1 MVKKVNL
8 DGPVT
13 PEEIGKDAI
22 KTADVPVHLENKTE
36 TGAEIA
42 EVADQQVIRV
52 LRAYPDYSTLYVD
65 HQGGA
70 YTPDTTASLRK
81 GAVLYKNPFYEP
93 SKMKR

>member
-1 MVKKVNL
+1 MSKKVNP

-13 PEEIGKDAI
+13 PEAIGEDAI
-22 KTADVPVHLENKTE
+22 KTVHAPVQSEIKTE
-36 TGAEIA
+36 TESEIA
-42 EVADQQVIRV
+42 EVADQQVVRV
-52 LRAYPDYSTLYVD
+52 LRAYPDYPTLYVD

-70 YTPDTTASLRK
+70 YTPDTAASLRE